1 MLLVIRLAMAVGG
14 WVEDGGSGGRRWR
27 RREERVEGGGG
38 GRVAGEAM
46 GDVVGG
52 DGVRG
57 GWKGVV
63 GRRLGGGDEGRR

>member
-1 MLLVIRLAMAVGG
+1 MEEAGEG
-14 WVEDGGSGGRRWR
+14 DGGGE
-27 RREERVEGGGG
+27 EERVEGGGG

>member
-1 MLLVIRLAMAVGG
+1 MEEAGEG
-14 WVEDGGSGGRRWR
+14 DGGG
-27 RREERVEGGGG
+27 EEDRVEGGGG

-46 GDVVGG
+46 GDVFGG